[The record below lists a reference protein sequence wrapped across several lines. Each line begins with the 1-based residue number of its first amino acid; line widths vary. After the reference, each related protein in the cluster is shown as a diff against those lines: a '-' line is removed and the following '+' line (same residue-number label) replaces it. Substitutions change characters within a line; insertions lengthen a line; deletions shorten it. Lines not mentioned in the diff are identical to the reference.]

1 MDRKQ
6 ERGRNRKERRKN
18 EGRRSHG
25 ESEAIVEEAEGGKVN
40 WWSRGRRDTVQKK
53 KKMWEF

>member
-18 EGRRSHG
+18 EGRTSHG
-25 ESEAIVEEAEGGKVN
+25 ESETIVEEAEGEETL
-40 WWSRGRRDTVQKK
+40 S